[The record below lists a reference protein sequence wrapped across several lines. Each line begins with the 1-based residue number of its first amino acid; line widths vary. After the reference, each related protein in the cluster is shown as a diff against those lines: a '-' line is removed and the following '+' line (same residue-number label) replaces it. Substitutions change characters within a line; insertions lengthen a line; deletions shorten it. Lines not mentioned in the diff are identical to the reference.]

1 MKTESNSTSAMLG
14 SAIGLY
20 AVFDTLIL
28 GLPILVLAV
37 RFNPLAVFGIAVLS
51 VFLLNVA
58 CCTWV
63 DANWGLF
70 AAGPGGRVEARIQ
83 KLRARKSLEKPIGW
97 ITNGSARSYALAA
110 AVINAILVVATAR
123 VVTGSP
129 VGAQRIRTASLTY
142 ALLFSAVYSFCGY
155 ALGRVIDLL

>member
-1 MKTESNSTSAMLG
+1 VKTQSSSASVILG

-20 AVFDTLIL
+20 AVFDSLMV

-37 RFNPLAVFGIAVLS
+37 RYNSLAVFGVAAVG
-51 VFLLNVA
+51 VFLLNVV

-63 DANWGLF
+63 DANWGPF
-70 AAGPGGRVEARIQ
+70 AAGPGGRVEARIE
-83 KLRARKSLEKPIGW
+83 KLRTRKTLEKPIGW
-97 ITNGSARSYALAA
+97 ITSGSARSYALAA

-142 ALLFSAVYSFCGY
+142 ALLFAAVYSVCGY
-155 ALGRVIDLL
+155 ALGKVIDLL

>member
-1 MKTESNSTSAMLG
+1 MTTRTHAANALVGT
-14 SAIGLY
+14 AIGLY
-20 AVFDTLIL
+20 AIFDTLIV
-28 GLPILVLAV
+28 GLPILVLAI
-37 RFNPLAVFGIAVLS
+37 RFNALAVFGIAAAA

-70 AAGPGGRVEARIQ
+70 AAGPGERVEAKIEQ
-83 KLRARKSLEKPIGW
+83 LRTRKALEKPIGW
-97 ITNGSARSYALAA
+97 ITSGSARSYALAA

-142 ALLFSAVYSFCGY
+142 ALLFSAVYSACGY
-155 ALGRVIDLL
+155 ALGKVIDLL